1 MAPPSL
7 CASPWSWDSGYKSAM
22 ARDDFTAPTKKRLA
36 GRAGHRCSNPD
47 CQAPTIGPQ
56 PAGTGIINLGEAAHI
71 TAAAPGGPRYD
82 DSLSP
87 EQRRDDANGIW
98 LCANHAKAVDSDQK
112 QFTTNLLKSWKSTA
126 EKRAFEELMGRGR
139 PHAIPLVDS
148 IAEVRTKALAAAQK
162 YNASFTQ
169 GPRWPSHPVKLNLR
183 LVRDT
188 HHESFDADTLAEAT
202 ASFNRLVILAPP
214 GTGKSTSLLQT
225 VQAVCERRRVPAVFV
240 PLGEWSASSKSLIEF
255 VLAAPSFASCK
266 RNDLDALA
274 SEGELL
280 LALDGW
286 NELDQS
292 SRKKAS
298 AEISGLRRGFPD
310 LGFIVSTRRQALD
323 VPIGGIQVEID
334 LLTEEQQLEIAR
346 AARGEYGPVLLDK
359 AWRTPGVRELVEI
372 PLYCRAL
379 LSSTGNGDLPQTKEE
394 LLRHFIRE
402 LEAAPEP
409 AEELRSVLSGRHG
422 DLLTALAVE
431 ATIQANTSITDARAR
446 AVVNDAETVLI
457 DAGQLTIRVEPMVV
471 LDTLVAHHT
480 LVRGAGPAGDVAFQ
494 HQQIQEWYASNEVEA
509 LMCQAAGGL
518 KDANESL
525 RRRVL
530 DNREWEEPI
539 FFAVERLSRTGPD
552 GAAAVASAIAAA
564 LAIDP
569 MLAAEMVFRSSDQAW
584 TLVGPAVADLAK
596 RWHSPGAV
604 DRAFGF
610 MVRTGRPDFAD
621 ALRKVVEAGD
631 RNARIE
637 AIRAAP
643 RFRTASLGVNA
654 GAWVATLPEDAR
666 EEVLSEIAMKGDIT
680 ALEFATAIAE
690 ADTTISV
697 RVEVIEALAFRQA
710 NRLAARVLS
719 SSPDEVWRTIA
730 SKRYPEQLDDPEIDR
745 RLATE
750 RANIAKEGQD
760 PLTRLRHAAEVTDD
774 LTEVVSKA
782 IADPAFPARD
792 QHAAQV
798 VSAALRTQATG
809 VLNGLVKRL
818 AARLEIP
825 FGLDDELRASA
836 MQFDDGPIVEVV
848 LDPATLRNVG
858 HSCSALIG
866 PTTVSRLL
874 DEYLSVCT
882 RLQRGNQAAKEDV
895 DRRTALMD
903 LITSTRPS
911 SFAAAVISR
920 GPPEGPF
927 GTGVMA
933 DLFARHGNGD
943 GKVRLP
949 LAEDKRQALVAIFQQ
964 SAETLLAIEPPPRH
978 DFGELAR
985 AIGRLGSPEL
995 LPALERMLD
1004 RDLGALREQQHRP
1017 GVRYLF
1023 TNQYSRALEEIGT
1036 PEVVPIL
1043 TARLTEVD
1051 FGFAAALVLKH
1062 LADREN
1068 GRSDQTSTARWPNF
1082 AAAAQRRLEK
1092 ADAKPESDAPPAD
1105 AIFNAVARLRREG
1118 STDREKQLALSVA
1131 KVGVMLPH
1139 ADHREDIDALL
1150 QMPYRAERLG
1160 LLLALVSDGET
1171 VSADMVLAGI
1181 QEFFEAAKTAAW
1193 MLQQNLFELEE
1204 WLALLPFSDRP
1215 EIIVETVGGLADQVR
1230 HPRNLHRLLSAL
1242 AHAPGPAHRILLELA
1257 ERDASFYGEHEWLQA
1272 LKARRD
1278 LAAVEALFDLVAGGK
1293 ITGGRG
1299 SIDAWSL
1306 ARELAGQKDGRPG
1319 LHAVLRHYARN
1330 GVGAARP
1337 VALMALAEAP
1347 TADDLLLMIDLYVAD
1362 RKPFDGTMGQMVR
1375 KLALAEQ
1382 AHEDWRGA
1390 YELVPEQL
1398 NGLRKQL
1405 FAMTAADSP
1414 AALLASACLDTIGAI
1429 RDEYGAPKDECRH
1442 PDIASDRPW
1451 PLPV

>member
-1 MAPPSL
+1 
-7 CASPWSWDSGYKSAM
+7 M
-22 ARDDFTAPTKKRLA
+22 ARDDFTAPTKRRLA

-47 CQAPTIGPQ
+47 CRASTIGPQ
-56 PAGTGIINLGEAAHI
+56 PGGSGVINLGAAAHI

-98 LCANHAKAVDSDQK
+98 LCANHAKAVDSDPK
-112 QFTTNLLKSWKSTA
+112 QFTTKLLKSWKSSA
-126 EKRAFEELMGRGR
+126 EKRALEELMGRGK
-139 PHAIPLVDS
+139 PPTLPLVAS
-148 IAEVRTKALAAAQK
+148 IAEIRTKALAAAEN
-162 YNASFTQ
+162 YNAGFTQ

-183 LVRDT
+183 LVRDDL
-188 HHESFDADTLAEAT
+188 HESFDADTLAEAT
-202 ASFNRLVILAPP
+202 ASFDQLVILAPP

-225 VQAVCERRRVPAVFV
+225 AQAVCERRGVPAVFV
-240 PLGEWSASSKSLIEF
+240 PLGEWSASGKSLIEF
-255 VLAAPSFASCK
+255 VLAAPSFASCN
-266 RNDLDALA
+266 RDDLDVLA

-298 AEISGLRRGFPD
+298 AEISCLRRGFPD

-323 VPIGGIQVEID
+323 VPIRGIQVEID
-334 LLTEEQQLEIAR
+334 LLTEEQQLEIAQ
-346 AARGEYGPVLLDK
+346 AARGEDGPVLLDK

-394 LLRHFIRE
+394 LLRHLIRE

-409 AEELRSVLSGRHG
+409 AEELRNLLSGRHG

-431 ATIQANTSITDARAR
+431 ATSQANTSITDARAR
-446 AVVNDAETVLI
+446 AVVTDAETVLI
-457 DAGQLTIRVEPMVV
+457 DAGQLTVRVEPMVV

-480 LVRGAGPAGDVAFQ
+480 LVRGAGPASDVAFQ

-509 LMCQAAGGL
+509 LMCQAAGGQ

-552 GAAAVASAIAAA
+552 GAAAVAGAIVAA

-584 TLVGPAVADLAK
+584 TLVGPAVTDLAK

-621 ALRKVVEAGD
+621 ALRKVIEGGD

-643 RFRTASLGVNA
+643 RFRSASLGLDA
-654 GAWVATLPEDAR
+654 GAWVATLPADAR
-666 EEVLSEIAMKGDIT
+666 EDVLSEIAMKGDIR
-680 ALEFATAIAE
+680 ALEFVTAIAE

-710 NRLAARVLS
+710 NRLAARLLN

-760 PLTRLRHAAEVTDD
+760 PLSKLRHAAEVTDD
-774 LTEVVSKA
+774 LTEVVSNA

-836 MQFDDGPIVEVV
+836 LQFDDGPIVEAV
-848 LDPATLRNVG
+848 LDPATQRNIA
-858 HSCSALIG
+858 HSCSTLIG
-866 PTTVSRLL
+866 PTTVIRLI
-874 DEYLSVCT
+874 DEYLSVCA
-882 RLQRGNQAAKEDV
+882 RLEGGNQAAKVDA
-895 DRRTALMD
+895 DRRTALMG
-903 LITSTRPS
+903 LISSTRPS
-911 SFAAAVISR
+911 SFAAALISLA
-920 GPPEGPF
+920 PPEGVL

-933 DLFARHGNGD
+933 DLIARHGNGD
-943 GKVRLP
+943 CKARLP
-949 LAEDKRQALVAIFQQ
+949 LAEDKRQALVAIFQK
-964 SAETLLAIEPPPRH
+964 SAETLLAIEPPPQQVFH
-978 DFGELAR
+978 KLAR

-1004 RDLGALREQQHRP
+1004 RDLGALREQQYRP
-1017 GVRYLF
+1017 PVRLLS
-1023 TNQYSRALEEIGT
+1023 TDQYSRALKEIGT
-1036 PEVVPIL
+1036 PEVWPIL
-1043 TARLTEVD
+1043 IARLTEVN

-1068 GRSDQTSTARWPNF
+1068 GLSDQTPAAHWPNF
-1082 AAAAQRRLEK
+1082 AVAAQRRLDK
-1092 ADAKPESDAPPAD
+1092 ADATAESDAPPAD
-1105 AIFNAVARLRREG
+1105 AVFNAVAQLRREG
-1118 STDREKQLALSVA
+1118 SSDREKQLALSLA
-1131 KVGVMLPH
+1131 KVGTMLPH
-1139 ADHREDIDALL
+1139 ADHREDIEALL
-1150 QMPYRAERLG
+1150 QMPYRVERLG
-1160 LLLALVSDGET
+1160 LLQALVSDGET
-1171 VSADMVLAGI
+1171 VAADVVLAGI
-1181 QEFFEAAKTAAW
+1181 HEFLEAANTAPW
-1193 MLQQNLFELEE
+1193 KQQQNLFELDE
-1204 WLALLPFSDRP
+1204 WLALLAFSDHP
-1215 EIIVETVGGLADQVR
+1215 DAIVEAVGGLPDQIR
-1230 HPRNLHRLLSAL
+1230 HPTNLRRLLSAL
-1242 AHAPGPAHRILLELA
+1242 AHAPGPWHRILLELA
-1257 ERDASFYGEHEWLQA
+1257 ERDVSFYGEYEWLQA
-1272 LKARRD
+1272 LMARRGPEAVTALLD
-1278 LAAVEALFDLVAGGK
+1278 LAGDGK
-1293 ITGGRG
+1293 IASGRG
-1299 SIDAWSL
+1299 AADVWSL
-1306 ARELAGQKDGRPG
+1306 TRELVSQEASCP
-1319 LHAVLRHYARN
+1319 ALRALLRDYARN
-1330 GVGAARP
+1330 GVGAAKAI
-1337 VALMALAEAP
+1337 ALTALAVAP
-1347 TADDLLLMIDLYVAD
+1347 TADDLLLMIDLYVSD
-1362 RKPFDGTMGQMVR
+1362 GKPFDGAMGEAVR
-1375 KLALAEQ
+1375 RLALAEHT
-1382 AHEDWRGA
+1382 HEDWRGA
-1390 YELVPEQL
+1390 YELVPKQL

-1414 AALLASACLDTIGAI
+1414 AARLASACLNTIGAI
-1429 RDEYGAPKDECRH
+1429 RDEYGAPNDECRH

-1451 PLPV
+1451 PLPVEIAA